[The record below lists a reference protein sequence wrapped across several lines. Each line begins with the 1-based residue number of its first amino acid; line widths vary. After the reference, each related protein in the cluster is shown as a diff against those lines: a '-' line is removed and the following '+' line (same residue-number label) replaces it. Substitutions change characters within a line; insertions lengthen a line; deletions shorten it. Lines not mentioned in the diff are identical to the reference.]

1 MCCPCRT
8 AAVGAMRSG
17 LPSLQLVTAFLNPFA
32 SDPLS
37 SLLLWRPWGGQR
49 GRGSK
54 EGAKWTTQVLN
65 FAAFWG
71 AKKLHRTRLL
81 DFT

>member
-1 MCCPCRT
+1 MLP
-8 AAVGAMRSG
+8 VPHGRSG
-17 LPSLQLVTAFLNPFA
+17 GDALWLAIPPAFLNPFA
-32 SDPLS
+32 PDPLS

-54 EGAKWTTQVLN
+54 ERAKWTTQVLN